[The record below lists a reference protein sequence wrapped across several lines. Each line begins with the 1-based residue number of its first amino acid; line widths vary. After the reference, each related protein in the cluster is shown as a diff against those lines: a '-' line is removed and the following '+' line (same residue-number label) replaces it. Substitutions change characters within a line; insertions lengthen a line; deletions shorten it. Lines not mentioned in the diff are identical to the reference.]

1 MKGRFNP
8 SERPFSYWHMSLTIN
23 GLGPTWQGHERSLK
37 RMDRSVTP
45 WFFKRPNWTI
55 TPWVLPLSNHRPME
69 WGGNSRRRK
78 LKLMNLLGWTWW
90 LEQNPSKVSGPF
102 RDTRWT
108 NSFKRTDRSI
118 IDQWWTGPLWTI
130 PLWTNLGWTD
140 QKAMCHSTNNY
151 VVSKEDRKSVV

>member
-69 WGGNSRRRK
+69 SRGNWRGGK
-78 LKLMNLLGWTWW
+78 LEVTDLLGCTWRHK
-90 LEQNPSKVSGPF
+90 QNLSKMNEPF

-108 NSFKRTDRSI
+108 DSFKRTDRSTI
-118 IDQWWTGPLWTI
+118 EQQWMDPLWTD
-130 PLWTNLGWTD
+130 PLWTDLGWTN
-140 QKAMCHSTNNY
+140 QKATWHSTNNY
-151 VVSKEDRKSVV
+151 VVSKKS